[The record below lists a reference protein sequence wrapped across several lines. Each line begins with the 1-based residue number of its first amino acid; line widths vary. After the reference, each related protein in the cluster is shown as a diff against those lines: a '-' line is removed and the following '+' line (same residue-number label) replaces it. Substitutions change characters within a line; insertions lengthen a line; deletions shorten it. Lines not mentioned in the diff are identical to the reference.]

1 MEIRQIEYVVGV
13 VERGGF
19 RGAAE
24 ALHVTQPALSE
35 GIRRLEAELGLELF
49 HRVGRR
55 ALLPSAGEA
64 FLEPAR
70 QVLRDLGVLRTS
82 VEAVG
87 GLTAGTLDVV
97 ALPTLAVDPLATLV
111 GSFRHAH
118 PDVVVRVDQPED
130 AAAVA
135 TRVPSGRSEIG
146 LTELPVAESGL
157 VSRHLTEQELMVV
170 LPPASPLARRRRLT
184 TADLASVPLV
194 TSPPGTSTRGLID
207 AAFAAIDDAPL
218 IAVET
223 DQREAIVP
231 LVVAGAG
238 ASVLPRPQAEAAA
251 LFRAST
257 VPLSPRLVRS
267 IGLIWRDG
275 PVSPAARAF
284 IEAGAPVSPRPRP
297 RPRPRAPNRP
307 RAR

>member
-13 VERGGF
+13 VEEGGF
-19 RGAAE
+19 TRAAD

-55 ALLPSAGEA
+55 AVLSSAGEA

-82 VEAVG
+82 VAAVG
-87 GLTAGTLDVV
+87 GLTAGTLDLV

-135 TRVPSGRSEIG
+135 TLVRSGRSEIG
-146 LTELPVAESGL
+146 LTELPVAEPGL
-157 VSRHLTEQELMVV
+157 AGRLLTEQELIVV
-170 LPPASPLARRRRLT
+170 LPPDSPLARRRRLT

-251 LFRAST
+251 LFGATT

-275 PVSPAARAF
+275 PVSPAASAF
-284 IEAGAPVSPRPRP
+284 IEAGTPVSPRPR
-297 RPRPRAPNRP
+297 AQDRP